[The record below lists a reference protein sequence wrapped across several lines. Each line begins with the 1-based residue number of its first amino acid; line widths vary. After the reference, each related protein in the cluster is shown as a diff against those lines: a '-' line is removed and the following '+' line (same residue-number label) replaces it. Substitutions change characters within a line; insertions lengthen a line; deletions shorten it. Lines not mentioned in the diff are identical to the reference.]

1 MRGSRLVGFA
11 TVLIVFL
18 VAAPFLFGNEME
30 TETLEV
36 IGEAIIYNQD
46 VVAAK
51 EAALEDAFR
60 IAVRRTIGTW
70 VTAESFTRN
79 FISIEDS
86 IFTKTRGYIKTYETL
101 AVTVTESIV
110 TVEARVTVSVSPLQ
124 ADLQSLLGAMD
135 NPQFIVLSEDPFLK
149 ETLEKEL
156 KTRGFLVAVCPQEEC
171 PQEITP
177 EAITEIYENCFAE
190 VLVLAEMD
198 VENCTKTGS
207 MWGYVIA
214 LSAESFWLDTAERLV
229 ESSARANG
237 AGVNQEMAIK
247 QAIGRASP
255 ELINTFVGNVVEAW
269 SDFLLNGRR
278 LEISII
284 DVSYGDLIKLRHR
297 LDGIYG
303 VRNVI
308 QRKFEEGEAL
318 LEAYFTGSSQTLAD
332 LISTTNF
339 RDIVILITAVGRG
352 TINLT
357 VIQR

>member
-1 MRGSRLVGFA
+1 MRVSRLIGFV

-18 VAAPFLFGNEME
+18 VAAPFLFANE

-36 IGEAIIYNQD
+36 IGEAAIYNQD
-46 VVAAK
+46 IVAAK

-60 IAVRRTIGTW
+60 VAVRRTIGTW

-79 FISIEDS
+79 FVSIEDS

-101 AVTVTESIV
+101 DVTVTESVV
-110 TVEARVTVSVSPLQ
+110 TVAARVTVSVSPLQ

-149 ETLEKEL
+149 EALEKEL

-171 PQEITP
+171 PKEITP
-177 EAITEIYENCFAE
+177 ETIAEIYENCFAE
-190 VLVLAEMD
+190 VFVLAEMD

-214 LSAESFWLDTAERLV
+214 LSAESFWLDTGERLV

-237 AGVNQEMAIK
+237 VGVNQEMAIK

-255 ELINTFVGNVVEAW
+255 TLTDAFVEKITEAW

-332 LISTTNF
+332 LISTTAF
-339 RDIVILITAVGRG
+339 RDMVILITAVGRG
-352 TINLT
+352 TINLI
-357 VIQR
+357 VIPRY